1 MNTLK
6 LLNLV
11 PTLTMVAV
19 MAYAAYST
27 NPRVPSPLSTAT
39 ASPAPAVWNGDM
51 PDTGAGSRSE
61 ASTAADLI
69 RGRNPFVVLVK
80 SILGDKAMGD
90 LATSQNAQVDP
101 YVALVQGL
109 ALNATFVQDTTQ
121 YASINGRLYQR
132 GQHLDGPDDRTTSL
146 VIAQVTLAQVT
157 LEANGN
163 RYTLAYPDQLTA
175 VAGPRSTAGAVR
187 RGGLARRDARPCPE
201 DSRGLEPHGLVTL
214 PALFQ
219 AIHKAMVLQK
229 FP

>member
-132 GQHLDGPDDRTTSL
+132 GQQLDGPNDEASPL
-146 VIAQVTLAQVT
+146 IVAQVTPAQVT
-157 LEANGN
+157 LEANGH

-175 VAGPRSTAGAVR
+175 AAGPRSTAAAGPRSTAAAVR
-187 RGGLARRDARPCPE
+187 RGGRPSPSGRSALPRR
-201 DSRGLEPHGLVTL
+201 
-214 PALFQ
+214 
-219 AIHKAMVLQK
+219 
-229 FP
+229 

>member
-6 LLNLV
+6 LLKLA

-19 MAYAAYST
+19 MAYAAYSI
-27 NPRVPSPLSTAT
+27 NPPVPSPLSTAT
-39 ASPAPAVWNGDM
+39 ASPALAVWNGDR

-69 RGRNPFVVLVK
+69 RGRNPFAVLVK
-80 SILGDKAMGD
+80 STQGGKARGD

-132 GQHLDGPDDRTTSL
+132 GQHLDGPDDRATSL
-146 VIAQVTLAQVT
+146 VIAQVTPAQVT

-163 RYTLAYPDQLTA
+163 RYTLAYPDQLMA
-175 VAGPRSTAGAVR
+175 AAGPRSTAAAAPWSAAGAVR
-187 RGGLARRDARPCPE
+187 RGGRPGPSGRSALPRR
-201 DSRGLEPHGLVTL
+201 
-214 PALFQ
+214 
-219 AIHKAMVLQK
+219 
-229 FP
+229 

>member
-6 LLNLV
+6 LLKLA

-27 NPRVPSPLSTAT
+27 NPPVPSPLSTAT
-39 ASPAPAVWNGDM
+39 ASPAPAVWNGDRT
-51 PDTGAGSRSE
+51 DTGAGSRSGK
-61 ASTAADLI
+61 ASTAAGFI
-69 RGRNPFVVLVK
+69 RGRNPFAALVK
-80 SILGDKAMGD
+80 STQGGKARGD

-132 GQHLDGPDDRTTSL
+132 GQQLDGPNDEASPL
-146 VIAQVTLAQVT
+146 IVAQVTPAQVT
-157 LEANGN
+157 LEANGH

-175 VAGPRSTAGAVR
+175 AAGPRSTAAAGPRSTAAAVR
-187 RGGLARRDARPCPE
+187 RGGRPSPSGRSALPRR
-201 DSRGLEPHGLVTL
+201 
-214 PALFQ
+214 
-219 AIHKAMVLQK
+219 
-229 FP
+229 

>member
-51 PDTGAGSRSE
+51 PDTGAGPRSE

-69 RGRNPFVVLVK
+69 RGRNPFVVRVK

-132 GQHLDGPDDRTTSL
+132 GQQLDGPNDEASPL
-146 VIAQVTLAQVT
+146 IVAQVTPAQVT
-157 LEANGN
+157 LEANGH

-175 VAGPRSTAGAVR
+175 AAGPRSTAAAGPRSTAAAVR
-187 RGGLARRDARPCPE
+187 RGGRPSPSGRSALPRR
-201 DSRGLEPHGLVTL
+201 
-214 PALFQ
+214 
-219 AIHKAMVLQK
+219 
-229 FP
+229 

>member
-6 LLNLV
+6 LLKLA

-19 MAYAAYST
+19 MAYAAYSI
-27 NPRVPSPLSTAT
+27 NPPVPSPLSTAT
-39 ASPAPAVWNGDM
+39 ASPALAVWNGDR

-69 RGRNPFVVLVK
+69 RGRNPFAVLVK
-80 SILGDKAMGD
+80 SIQGDKARGD
-90 LATSQNAQVDP
+90 PATSQNAQVDP

-132 GQHLDGPDDRTTSL
+132 GQHLDGPDDRATSL
-146 VIAQVTLAQVT
+146 VIAQVTPAQVT

-175 VAGPRSTAGAVR
+175 AAGPRSTAAAVR
-187 RGGLARRDARPCPE
+187 RGGRPGPSGRSALPRR
-201 DSRGLEPHGLVTL
+201 
-214 PALFQ
+214 
-219 AIHKAMVLQK
+219 
-229 FP
+229 